1 MAEVTLL
8 GPSAR
13 PMVALGGASAWKTRT
28 IKGITCSFQ
37 WLDLSGDV
45 LDPAS
50 GTRGEQVNPCMCLF
64 RPGATLAGAYVIPQQ
79 LAFLYG
85 TKRGEPTQHL
95 ITAAFG
101 AAQQLGYDMRDRMA
115 IRNVIDIIIEALPDL
130 ILMPSESPN
139 DPAIL
144 ARHAIQGIEARAKV
158 NGRVVHEE
166 VL

>member
-37 WLDLSGDV
+37 WLDLSGHV

-50 GTRGEQVNPCMCLF
+50 GACGEQVNACMCLF
-64 RPGATLAGAYVIPQQ
+64 RPGSLAGAYVIPQQ
-79 LAFLYG
+79 LAYLYG
-85 TKRGEPTQHL
+85 TKDGTPTAHL
-95 ITAAFG
+95 LTAAFG
-101 AAQQLGYDMRDRMA
+101 AAQKLRYDMRDRMA
-115 IRNVIDIIIEALPDL
+115 VRNVIDIIIEGLPDL
-130 ILMPSESPN
+130 ILMPSEAPN
-139 DPAIL
+139 DPAVIL
-144 ARHAIQGIEARAKV
+144 RNAIKGIEASAKV